1 MVALAKRICSA
12 SQKRGT
18 TCLTRFW
25 ESFGGSAVNCSLEP
39 SSVQGN
45 PTIAL
50 QLLPL
55 HSSWIQ
61 TIDGTGLA
69 RMRLESL
76 WKLEADHGYFMI
88 FRISVWVKVIL
99 QPSMDTVV
107 CPMMCQNA
115 LPQKNS
121 E

>member
-76 WKLEADHGYFMI
+76 WKLIMDISDIGLGQSNSTAQYGYC
-88 FRISVWVKVIL
+88 S
-99 QPSMDTVV
+99 
-107 CPMMCQNA
+107 
-115 LPQKNS
+115 LPHDVP
-121 E
+121 